1 MIPYIIL
8 IVVIL
13 GTLVIYKFRS
23 VISDFNSILSK
34 IHHGENE
41 IDELLNKKAKL
52 LDDVC
57 EEINSLNDNKVFSS
71 VQKVMQ
77 KNLDSFKL
85 DKDLAEIYCELKE
98 YLLVNK
104 SFVPEEDV
112 KKKIEDLATLELD
125 LEATKTFYNDNSNVF
140 NELLEKFPSKVVAN
154 RKGYDTKNLY
164 TFNEEEFFEIL
175 KKDKKKKKEVK
186 NA

>member
-8 IVVIL
+8 IVFIL
-13 GTLVIYKFRS
+13 GILVINKFRA
-23 VISDFNSILSK
+23 ITLEFNSVLSK

-41 IDELLNKKAKL
+41 IDELLNKKANL
-52 LDDVC
+52 LDEIC
-57 EEINSLNDNKVFSS
+57 EEINNLNDNKVFSS

-85 DKDLAEIYCELKE
+85 DRDLAEIYCELKE

-112 KKKIEDLATLELD
+112 KKKIDELASLELD
-125 LEATKTFYNDNSNVF
+125 LEATKTFYNDNSSVF
-140 NELLEKFPSKVVAN
+140 NELLDKFPSKVVAN

-164 TFNEEEFFEIL
+164 TFSEEEFFEIL
-175 KKDKKKKKEVK
+175 KKDKKKKKEIK